1 MKTKKLIVCLLL
13 ASSPFILTG
22 CFGSLALAVAKSA
35 ATSNAVK
42 SATLGQQPGMGEV
55 AQKTGEAVRIMSA
68 NTSGQGEAIRYI
80 DNPVDDRHPH
90 AEDPLGSD
98 RARVNTMKEN
108 LQYLQGL
115 QRKPS
120 HRDDPDLKRRIANI
134 QGQIRGVYI
143 NNRQEPPPGF
153 TDSANQ
159 AGRDALQHSG
169 RDNLMP
175 GAGTHAPVFTPS
187 VPAVSAPTHTH

>member
-55 AQKTGEAVRIMSA
+55 ARKSGEAVRIMSA

-80 DNPVDDRHPH
+80 YNPVDDRHPH
-90 AEDPLGSD
+90 AEDPLGGD
-98 RARVNTMKEN
+98 RARLNTMKEN

-115 QRKPS
+115 QRQPG
-120 HRDDPDLKRRIANI
+120 HRDDPDLKRRIASI
-134 QGQIRGVYI
+134 KGQIRGVYI

-153 TDSANQ
+153 TDAANQ

-169 RDNLMP
+169 SDNLMP